1 MEKGTKKKE
10 VGKRKVT
17 KKTTKKRT
25 ITKNN
30 KNVGPVK
37 KVSKTKKTVEKKTV
51 KKVPVETTGA
61 IKTEKK
67 IDISKQKEEKWYEW
81 LKNNII
87 ENEEKYSREY
97 KNRRLIVALFMVFCF
112 FTVLFA
118 AAIADYNYAY
128 RSKSEPFFAIKT
140 RDEYKQATVYYGIF
154 YKAWK
159 CDNGLTNINFSRFK
173 TEITYCK
180 LVPKYNSDGL
190 YINPNGVK
198 ITESQMNIIK
208 NYYFDD
214 YVYFKNS
221 EELENAYSISKAINK
236 IWWVKKET
244 NMLVDNDES
253 ISLAIFGKVE
263 SVDGVD
269 EWKLQ
274 YDDPKYYK
282 CIKDID
288 GVNVFTNYN
297 YLDNTCDTYW
307 ETLSLTEDTCMLAQ
321 NSSNFVKS
329 LVELTEICK

>member
-1 MEKGTKKKE
+1 MEKKE
-10 VGKRKVT
+10 VKKRE
-17 KKTTKKRT
+17 TTKKA
-25 ITKNN
+25 TKKNASPKKN
-30 KNVGPVK
+30 KKVTPSKKSSETKKMVK
-37 KVSKTKKTVEKKTV
+37 KKAPKRITVKPKKVIKSIIIDDIIEEKKQD
-51 KKVPVETTGA
+51 E
-61 IKTEKK
+61 
-67 IDISKQKEEKWYEW
+67 SWYEW

-87 ENEEKYSREY
+87 ENEKKYSKEY
-97 KNRRLIVALFMVFCF
+97 RNRRLVVALFMIFCF
-112 FTVLFA
+112 FTVLFSA
-118 AAIADYNYAY
+118 AVTDYNYAY
-128 RSKSEPFFAIKT
+128 KTNKVPFFVIKT
-140 RDEYKQATVYYGIF
+140 RDEYKQATVYYGMF

-159 CDNGLTNINFSRFK
+159 CDNGLTKINFSRFK
-173 TEITYCK
+173 TKIAYCEYI
-180 LVPKYNSDGL
+180 PKYNSDGY
-190 YINPNGVK
+190 YINPNGIK
-198 ITESQMNIIK
+198 ISKSQMNIIK

-214 YVYFKNS
+214 YVYFKTN
-221 EELENAYSISKAINK
+221 EELENAYKISNEINK

-282 CIKDID
+282 CMKNI
-288 GVNVFTNYN
+288 GEVNVFANYN